1 MPWSVAGLMAD
12 MVATVKTVTDFDDRV
27 SWMPP
32 ETSYTFGPWAYMEYG
47 PAAIEQASDEVIE
60 HTIEIHVCVPMVGN
74 FDGDYGEY
82 AQVVDLVVDVHRA
95 FYSNIMVNGE
105 AAIGSPGTINKPDMV
120 QYGETRN
127 LRCTLTMQLTTAED
141 LSALVS
147 D

>member
-1 MPWSVAGLMAD
+1 MSWTVKNLMAD
-12 MVATVKTVTDFDDRV
+12 MVTTVKTVTDFADRV

-32 ETSYTFGPWAYMEYG
+32 ETSYTSGPWVYMEYG

-82 AQVVDLVVDVHRA
+82 AQAVDLVVDIHRA
-95 FYSNIMVNGE
+95 FYTNIMVNGE
-105 AAIGSPGTINKPDMV
+105 AAIGSPGTINKPDMI
-120 QYGETRN
+120 QYGETKMV
-127 LRCTLTMQLTTAED
+127 RCTLTMVIVTSESLAGQM
-141 LSALVS
+141 S